1 MLELSES
8 KGTLL
13 IYTPMWVGV
22 LAMAVAGALLLAIA
36 WRRRLD
42 LIAAGGVFA
51 AAVFFYVGWDFTHAS
66 ATLHPSGFVVDGAFG
81 ELGRVGWSQ
90 VDRWEVD
97 DRPSARGRSKVL
109 ALRLRSGE
117 EITIR
122 IGGLSD
128 RETVRVIDFV
138 KARAKQQ

>member
-1 MLELSES
+1 MLQLSETG
-8 KGTLL
+8 GTLV
-13 IYTPMWVGV
+13 IFTPLWVGV
-22 LAMAVAGALLLAIA
+22 LAMAVGGALLLAIA
-36 WRRRLD
+36 WRRRID

-51 AAVFFYVGWDFTHAS
+51 CLVFSYAGWDLMHSS
-66 ATLHPSGFVVDGAFG
+66 ATLHPAGVVVDGAFG
-81 ELGRVGWSQ
+81 EVGRVGWSQ

-109 ALRLRSGE
+109 ALRLRSGD

-128 RETVRVIDFV
+128 AETVRVLDFV
-138 KARAKQQ
+138 KGRAKKA